1 MRIIRKILWL
11 IFMLVLAGSLI
22 ALGYYLAATKN
33 TALNPDKLVLSEKN
47 IVIYDKDG
55 VEVNNVASLSFQ
67 QTVSV
72 NEIPNH
78 TKNAFVATEDKRFY
92 SHHGFDLKRII
103 KAALNNLKAGSFK
116 EGASTISQQLIKNTH
131 LSQEKTI
138 KRKLREWKLTRALE
152 KKYTKAEIL
161 EKYLNTI
168 YFGHSCFGIQSAA
181 NFYFGKNAN
190 ELSLSESAILAGLV
204 KSPNNYSPFNNPEQ
218 CLKRRNCVLTLMKN
232 NNFINDS
239 LLRNATNEALPIAP
253 THHETHAGYIQF
265 VFDEL
270 TQLSEQC
277 HFTVGGKIEISTF
290 LDVKLQQ
297 YLDNATNENIGCDK
311 TILVADNRTHGY
323 KACVATARNIR
334 RLPGSLIKPL
344 LVYTPAIEENLLS
357 PATPILDEKVD
368 YNGYSPEN
376 YDKSYRGYVSAREC
390 VEKSLNVPAVK
401 VLSSIGVSKAVSYLE
416 KMGLPIDTDDFSLAL
431 ALGGMKQGFTLKELV
446 SAYSSLSG
454 EGVKN
459 EFGFIQSIKIN
470 DVFVYKKNDA
480 PIRVF
485 SKESAYLMT
494 DMLKSATKNGTAKK
508 LRSLPFEIAAKTGT
522 VGTEKGNTDA
532 YALSYTP
539 WDCVAVW
546 LGNKNNDCI
555 EYTGGG
561 LPCNYLLEINEY
573 LYKSYQAENINIPS
587 FTRPK
592 NVVCVTLDKASY
604 YDTHTLLLADDMSP
618 MEYRF
623 SELFKSDCI
632 PLKSNNSFSNPSISP
647 PSLSVEN
654 GKVILRFD
662 KNLPKYY
669 TYTIDRYDYVT
680 HTTVYFGEFIPTF
693 IDENI
698 EKEKTYIYTVI
709 PAYKQ
714 QTGKKIIL
722 PAVNT
727 KYTPNANDQAIIKQN
742 WWDY

>member
-11 IFMLVLAGSLI
+11 IFMLILAGALI
-22 ALGYYLAATKN
+22 VLGYYLASTKN
-33 TALNPDKLVLSEKN
+33 TTLNPDKLVLSEKN

-55 VEVNNVASLSFQ
+55 EEVNNVASFSFQ
-67 QTVSV
+67 QTVSI
-72 NEIPNH
+72 NEMQSH

-92 SHHGFDLKRII
+92 SHHGFDIKRII
-103 KAALNNLKAGSFK
+103 KAALNNVKAGSFK

-152 KKYTKAEIL
+152 KKYTKSEIL

-190 ELSLSESAILAGLV
+190 ELSVSESAILAGLV

-232 NNFINDS
+232 NGFINDS
-239 LLRNATNEALPIAP
+239 QLNNALNEPLPITP
-253 THHETHAGYIQF
+253 THHETNAGFMQF

-270 TQLSEQC
+270 TNLSEQY

-290 LDVKLQQ
+290 LDVELQQ
-297 YLDNATNENIGCDK
+297 HLDNITRKEIGCEK
-311 TILVADNRTHGY
+311 TILIADNRTHGY
-323 KACVATARNIR
+323 KACVASARNIR

-344 LVYTPAIEENLLS
+344 LVYAPAIEENLLS

-376 YDKSYRGYVSAREC
+376 YDKRYHGYVSAREC

-401 VLSSIGVSKAVSYLE
+401 ILSSLGVNKAVSYLD
-416 KMGLPIDTDDFSLAL
+416 KMELRVDKDDFSLAL

-459 EFGFIQSIKIN
+459 DCGFIKNIKIN
-470 DVFVYKKNDA
+470 DVFVYEKKDM
-480 PIRVF
+480 PIRIF

-494 DMLKSATKNGTAKK
+494 DMLKTAAKNGTAKK
-508 LRSLPFEIAAKTGT
+508 LRSLPFDIAAKTGT

-532 YALSYTP
+532 YAISYTP

-561 LPCNYLLEINEY
+561 LPCNYLLELNEY
-573 LYKSYQAENINIPS
+573 LYKTYQEENKKIPNFS
-587 FTRPK
+587 RPK
-592 NVVCVTLDKASY
+592 NVVSITLDKPSY
-604 YDTHTLLLADDMSP
+604 YDTHTLLLADTLSP
-618 MEYRF
+618 NEYRF
-623 SELFKSDCI
+623 TELFKSNCI
-632 PLKSNNSFSNPSISP
+632 PLKSNDSFSNPSISP

-654 GKVILRFD
+654 GKVVLRFD
-662 KNLPKYY
+662 KNSPKYY
-669 TYTIDRYDYVT
+669 TYTIKKYDYAT
-680 HTTVYFGEFIPTF
+680 HTTVYSGEFIETF

-698 EKEKTYIYTVI
+698 EKGKTYIYTI
-709 PAYKQ
+709 LPAYKQ
-714 QTGKKIIL
+714 QKGKQIIL
-722 PAVNT
+722 PSVST
-727 KYTPNANDQAIIKQN
+727 KHNQTINDKNMMQQD
-742 WWDY
+742 WWEY